1 MSALDIAE
9 QHLNEALSR
18 LEQALAQRLS
28 ATDPDHVT
36 AMTQLTDERNI
47 LRADVDALRE
57 ECNRLSSALQTAE
70 HDRDSARRMTN
81 DVAARL
87 DVSIEELDRLI
98 EE

>member
-18 LEQALAQRLS
+18 LEQALAQRL
-28 ATDPDHVT
+28 ALADPHQVST
-36 AMTQLTDERNI
+36 ITQLEGERNA
-47 LRADVDALRE
+47 LRDDVLSLRE
-57 ECNRLSSALQTAE
+57 ECERLSSALQVAE
-70 HDRDSARRMTN
+70 QDRDVARHVTSE
-81 DVAARL
+81 VAAKL